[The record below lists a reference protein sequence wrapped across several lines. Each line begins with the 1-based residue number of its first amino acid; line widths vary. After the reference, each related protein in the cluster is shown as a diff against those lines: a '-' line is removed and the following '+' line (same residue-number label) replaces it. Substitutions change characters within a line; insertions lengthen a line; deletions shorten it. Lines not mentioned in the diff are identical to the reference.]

1 MKDSSDVCTAEPAGQ
16 HTCKHTHYT
25 VTQSHSH
32 TVTQSHRHTG
42 TQAHTTLT
50 THGCLPVDHNVPPE
64 AVAQPLPLEQT
75 AAHQRQLL
83 SHAHSRAPA
92 AHQYRH
98 PIAHAQ
104 SQSHELWK
112 ASQRV
117 CSRHSPVEH
126 RSCLLLPG
134 TYPIAALSSASSQLR
149 LPPAVQLAG
158 SVL

>member
-1 MKDSSDVCTAEPAGQ
+1 MSAPQSLQGN
-16 HTCKHTHYT
+16 THANT
-25 VTQSHSH
+25 RTTQSHSH
-32 TVTQSHRHTG
+32 TVTHHTHY
-42 TQAHTTLT
+42 TWMLT
-50 THGCLPVDHNVPPE
+50 CRSQCAPRGCG
-64 AVAQPLPLEQT
+64 
-75 AAHQRQLL
+75 AAPAPRANSCTPASALVL
-83 SHAHSRAPA
+83 SHTHSRAPA

-117 CSRHSPVEH
+117 CSRRSPVEH
-126 RSCLLLPG
+126 RSRLLLPG
-134 TYPIAALSSASSQLR
+134 TDPIAALSSASSQLR